1 MGNCSFGPKE
11 SLLQRLQLRPSVF
24 IIRASVPRQG
34 SGDYRVVVAGS
45 AGVGKSALMQRWAHG
60 TFRNAYLPTIE
71 NNYCKLLGCNHGVTA
86 LHIADS
92 AGGHHYPAL
101 QRLAVAEGHAF
112 ILVYSVT
119 KKETLEELK
128 PFYELIRKIKGDD
141 LHKFPILLVGNKSDE
156 NCREVALSDGATCA
170 LEWNCAF
177 MEISAKMDVN
187 VQELFH
193 TLLTQKKKHTTCLQ
207 GPQKKSEMPKTTEK
221 LLGKCVF
228 M

>member
-1 MGNCSFGPKE
+1 MGSSSFGPKE
-11 SLLQRLQLRPSVF
+11 SLLQRLGLRPPVF
-24 IIRASVPRQG
+24 IIHTPLPRQG
-34 SGDYRVVVAGS
+34 SGGYRVVVAGS
-45 AGVGKSALMQRWAHG
+45 AGVGKSALVQRWAHD
-60 TFRNAYLPTIE
+60 TFRNPYLPTIE
-71 NNYCKLLGCNHGVTA
+71 NNYCKLLGCDHGVTA

-92 AGGHHYPAL
+92 AGGHHCPPL
-101 QRLAVAEGHAF
+101 QRLAVTEGNAF

-128 PFYELIRKIKGDD
+128 PFYDLICKIKGDD

-193 TLLTQKKKHTTCLQ
+193 TLLTHKKLSACLQ
-207 GPQKKSEMPKTTEK
+207 GPRKKSQVPKTTEK
-221 LLGKCVF
+221 LLDKCSF